1 MPLYDEKFL
10 DEKIEKVMNNM
21 ISVIQLGRKITE
33 KEKEKISLKKPV
45 GKLIVINYG

>member
-21 ISVIQLGRKITE
+21 ISVIQFGRKLTE
-33 KEKEKISLKKPV
+33 KEKEEIFLKKPIA
-45 GKLIVINYG
+45 KLIVINYN